1 MNRYLVTGGAGF
13 IGSHL
18 VETLLDRGEEV
29 RVLDNFL
36 TGKRENLASFGGR
49 LEVVEG
55 DLRDP
60 DACRRAVDGVDFV
73 LHEAALPS
81 VPRSVADPFTT
92 DEINVRGTLNLL
104 WAAARAK
111 VRRLVFASSSSVYGD
126 APGLPKREGEEGK
139 PLSPYAASK
148 WAGEKYLQVFAK
160 TFDLETVS
168 LRYFNVFG
176 PRQDPASQYAA
187 AVPLFITRIL
197 RGEAPTVFGDGE
209 QSRDFTYVAN
219 VVEANLLACTAG
231 GAAGGVFNVACADRI
246 TVNVLIAKINE
257 ILGKSIAPV
266 YAAPRP
272 GDIRHSF
279 ADISAAERELGY
291 RPVVGFEEGLRRTI
305 AWCGQ
310 RGNHR

>member
-1 MNRYLVTGGAGF
+1 MSRYLVTGGAGF

-18 VETLLDRGEEV
+18 VETLLDRGGDV

-49 LEVVEG
+49 LELLEG

-126 APGLPKREGEEGK
+126 APGLPKREGEEGR

>member
-1 MNRYLVTGGAGF
+1 MSRYLVTGGAGF

-49 LEVVEG
+49 LELLEG

-126 APGLPKREGEEGK
+126 APGLPKREGEEGR

-291 RPVVGFEEGLRRTI
+291 RPAVGFEEGLRRTI

>member
-310 RGNHR
+310 RGNH

>member
-1 MNRYLVTGGAGF
+1 
-13 IGSHL
+13 
-18 VETLLDRGEEV
+18 
-29 RVLDNFL
+29 
-36 TGKRENLASFGGR
+36 
-49 LEVVEG
+49 VVEG

>member
-126 APGLPKREGEEGK
+126 APGLPKREGEEGN